1 MKVYIICFDGD
12 HISYPKVFLDK
23 EKAEERLRIMQDAA
37 DAEAAVYMGK
47 SYSQWYSVE
56 EMEIER
62 PIKLS
67 TEGTLKF
74 LEMLDGQA
82 EPNEKLKKAAL
93 ESEEISLKELFDL

>member
-12 HISYPKVFLDK
+12 HICHPTAFLDR
-23 EKAEERLRIMQDAA
+23 EKAEERLRIMQDEMDA
-37 DAEAAVYMGK
+37 DADKHQCK

-56 EMEIER
+56 ELEMER

-82 EPNEKLKKAAL
+82 EPNENLRKAAL
-93 ESEEISLKELFDL
+93 ESEDAT